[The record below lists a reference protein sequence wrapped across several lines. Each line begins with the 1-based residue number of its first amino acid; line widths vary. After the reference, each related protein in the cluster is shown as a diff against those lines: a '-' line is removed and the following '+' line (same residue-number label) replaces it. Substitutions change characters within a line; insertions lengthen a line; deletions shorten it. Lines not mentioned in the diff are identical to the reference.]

1 MLVDMDAEYIETV
14 NQGWCLLP
22 SSHAGTVFVVRNKG
36 QYATSCL
43 RVSRGI
49 FEKNISCSLYLSR
62 NYNNTV

>member
-14 NQGWCLLP
+14 NHGWCLLP